1 MVQIYLFSG
10 DNSYELR
17 RKRSFWMQEFSR
29 KHGEE
34 NLLRLEERTTTFRTL
49 IDEVSVA
56 PFIAEKRLV
65 LVEGIPTGKKEEV
78 EQLCR
83 SIHPAVVLLITEPK
97 PDKRLSVVK
106 ALTAVAQC
114 EEFRHPS
121 PAALEAWLAKE
132 ITALGGSIG
141 AAARAFLL
149 ERVGNEQELLVQEA
163 RKLVLYAQGREI
175 TPEDVE
181 TLVVCQAERQVW
193 ELMDLLAQRH
203 APAALRYVQRMLRQ
217 GESAFGLWNIFLW
230 MISNLAPVAGAVE
243 GGNTSPLAIAKQ
255 VGMNVRSV
263 QTLLPFVRSMS
274 RAQLTSLIERI
285 VEYDIALKTG
295 KIRASDQEPE
305 ELLSVID
312 RSLLAC
318 CAR

>member
-1 MVQIYLFSG
+1 MDQIYLFSG

-17 RKRSFWMQEFSR
+17 RKRSFWVQEFSR

-34 NLLRLEERTTTFRTL
+34 NLLHLEVRTTTLRAL

-83 SIHPAVVLLITEPK
+83 SIHPAVVLLITDPK

-106 ALTAVAQC
+106 ALMAVAQY
-114 EEFRHPS
+114 EEFRHLS
-121 PAALEAWLAKE
+121 PMALEAWLTKE
-132 ITALGGSIG
+132 IAALGGSIG
-141 AAARAFLL
+141 AEAKSLLL
-149 ERVGNEQELLVQEA
+149 ERVGNEQELLMQEIK
-163 RKLVLYAQGREI
+163 KLVLYAQGREI
-175 TPEDVE
+175 SPEDIE
-181 TLVVCQAERQVW
+181 TLVVCQAEKQVW
-193 ELMDLLAQRH
+193 ELMDLLAQRK
-203 APAALRYVQRMLRQ
+203 APAAVQYVQRMLRQ

-230 MISNLAPVAGAVE
+230 MISNLVPVASAVE
-243 GGNTSPLAIAKQ
+243 DGSTSPVAIAKQ
-255 VGMNVRSV
+255 VGMNVRNV

-274 RAQLTSLIERI
+274 RAQLTDLIERI
-285 VEYDIALKTG
+285 VAYDIALKTG

-305 ELLSVID
+305 ELLAVID

>member
-1 MVQIYLFSG
+1 MAQIYLFTG
-10 DNSYELR
+10 ENSYELR
-17 RKRSFWMQEFSR
+17 RKRSFWAQEFSC

-34 NLLRLEERTTTFRTL
+34 NLLRLEARTTTFRAL

-65 LVEGIPTGKKEEV
+65 LMDGIPSGTKEEV

-83 SIHPAVVLLITEPK
+83 SIHPAVILLIAEPK

-114 EEFRHPS
+114 EEFRRCS
-121 PAALEAWLAKE
+121 PAALEEWLTKE
-132 ITALGGSIG
+132 IAALGGSMHPE
-141 AAARAFLL
+141 AKAFLL
-149 ERVGNEQELLVQEA
+149 DRVGNEQELLVQEC

-175 TPEDVE
+175 RIEDIE
-181 TLVVCQAERQVW
+181 MLVVCQSEKQVW
-193 ELMDLLAQRH
+193 ELMDLLAQRKTSE
-203 APAALRYVQRMLRQ
+203 AMRYVQRMLRQ
-217 GESAFGLWNIFLW
+217 GESAVGLWNIFLW
-230 MISNLAPVAGAVE
+230 MISNLVPVAGVVE
-243 GGNTSPLAIAKQ
+243 DGVTSPVAIAKQ
-255 VGMNVRSV
+255 VGMNVRNV

-318 CAR
+318 CAP